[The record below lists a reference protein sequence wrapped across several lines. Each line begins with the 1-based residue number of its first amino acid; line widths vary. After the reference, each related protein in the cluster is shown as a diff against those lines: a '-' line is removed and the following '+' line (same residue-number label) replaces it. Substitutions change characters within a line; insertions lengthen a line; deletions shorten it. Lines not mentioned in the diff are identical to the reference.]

1 MNLPENIVPR
11 LLDDELFEMANF
23 SPQRTGLR
31 FTVWFSGDPVQ
42 KHHRPRGKI
51 RIEGEYYPF
60 SLDEPLEW
68 LAELPPGVTSAD
80 TKRLTEFV
88 RLNRTVLM
96 AYWNGDIDT
105 SDLVAGLKRMD

>member
-1 MNLPENIVPR
+1 MSLPEKLVHS

-23 SPQRTGLR
+23 NPQRTGLR

-60 SLDEPLEW
+60 SLDEPFEW
-68 LAELPPGVTSAD
+68 LAGQPPDITSTD
-80 TKRLTEFV
+80 TKELAEFV
-88 RLNRTVLM
+88 RLNRSVLM
-96 AYWNGDIDT
+96 TYWNGDIDT
-105 SDLVAGLKRMD
+105 ADLVAGLRKID